1 MSVPWRAFSS
11 LGALSMPHRSFAA
24 PYSEFRFR
32 CSSMAGYQETS
43 TEPFDME
50 PRSEMIKPKR
60 RKMKMEKPN
69 DFVPR
74 KDEQEQ
80 NKKQGEEEEERI
92 SISKLQVPRQKYI
105 PVSKAELLDAI
116 VSMMFES
123 QKDGDDS
130 HEFLLLSSCLDS
142 IVHAEHKIILEE
154 MRTDY
159 FFAHSTGKEET
170 FNEGSDS
177 SDRQSVTNEEEL
189 DNAGDGIN
197 GVGSL
202 EGYENEDIELDT
214 PISFI
219 HGLDLRNLLGSLD
232 KNVKKYSDS
241 GSRFHLFFQPMFMNF
256 WHSQLHRLMITTTM
270 ATAMALA
277 TVHTDA
283 GEEKRKRREWLTPF
297 RKAVAIATRFQR
309 NFMQLLYDAQFEEL
323 SARDLMLTSAL
334 NTDYLL
340 TLPIYVDW
348 KKASESNAI
357 IFRRGYATERQKGL
371 LIVEKLDYIQSK
383 LLRGLFFIISK
394 PLGKLGSWIDE
405 ALKVAIQTQEVQE
418 WTKRMKLW
426 LEELSVFPQLLR
438 YSQNASD
445 DLPGVQQL
453 SDRDLPIWLAAQRAV
468 SRYEGILSP
477 VGPRG
482 RLLRK
487 LLSWIGVIPA
497 TPEVPYE
504 SDSDSNASEPYK
516 RTHTGLFF
524 CQGYHLV
531 ISGDQLKGN
540 TVATISGRCFKLPFL
555 FFSHSQF
562 SSPCSKI
569 VLTNQEPAF
578 QELILLY
585 TKEDS
590 KGDPEI
596 RDEVSSLQLKI
607 YERIPIP
614 DLPVVFP
621 HKKLSFRIIDTVRLD
636 AATVVGLLAFFI
648 NYKFEDVLSSPSAIL
663 LDAVA
668 ISALII
674 YVTRVALG
682 YKQTW
687 DRYQLLVNK
696 TLYEKTL
703 ASGFG
708 SVHFL
713 LDASEQQQYKEAIL
727 AYAILLRAEKGQ
739 VPCCRSI
746 GDKCERFMYDAF
758 KVKVE
763 MPIDEAID
771 TLMRLGLVTETS
783 IDGSNR
789 LQAVPCPKAY
799 EGLKERWNVC
809 FIGEP
814 EVNFSVGIL

>member
-11 LGALSMPHRSFAA
+11 LGALSMAHPLSMAHRSFAA

-43 TEPFDME
+43 T
-50 PRSEMIKPKR
+50 KR
-60 RKMKMEKPN
+60 RKMKMEKPK

-80 NKKQGEEEEERI
+80 NKKQGEEEEEGI

-116 VSMMFES
+116 VSMMFKS

-154 MRTDY
+154 MRSDY
-159 FFAHSTGKEET
+159 FFAHSMGKEET

-177 SDRQSVTNEEEL
+177 SCRQSVTNEEEL
-189 DNAGDGIN
+189 ENVGDGIN

-241 GSRFHLFFQPMFMNF
+241 GSR
-256 WHSQLHRLMITTTM
+256 
-270 ATAMALA
+270 
-277 TVHTDA
+277 
-283 GEEKRKRREWLTPF
+283 
-297 RKAVAIATRFQR
+297 VAIATRFQR
-309 NFMQLLYDAQFEEL
+309 DFMQLLYDAQFEEL

-383 LLRGLFFIISK
+383 LLRGLFFVISK
-394 PLGKLGSWIDE
+394 PLGKLGSWINE
-405 ALKVAIQTQEVQE
+405 ALQVAIQTQEVQE

-426 LEELSVFPQLLR
+426 LEELSVFQQLLR

-504 SDSDSNASEPYK
+504 SDGDSNASEPYK
-516 RTHTGLFF
+516 RPIFLSR
-524 CQGYHLV
+524 
-531 ISGDQLKGN
+531 ISLSDIWRPATRKYCGN
-540 TVATISGRCFKLPFL
+540 DFWKMFQTSISILL
-555 FFSHSQF
+555 SQ
-562 SSPCSKI
+562 S
-569 VLTNQEPAF
+569 VLQEPAF

-614 DLPVVFP
+614 DLPVIFP

-648 NYKFEDVLSSPSAIL
+648 NYKFEDLLSSPSAIF
-663 LDAVA
+663 LDVVA

-687 DRYQLLVNK
+687 DSY
-696 TLYEKTL
+696 
-703 ASGFG
+703 
-708 SVHFL
+708 
-713 LDASEQQQYKEAIL
+713 
-727 AYAILLRAEKGQ
+727 
-739 VPCCRSI
+739 
-746 GDKCERFMYDAF
+746 
-758 KVKVE
+758 
-763 MPIDEAID
+763 
-771 TLMRLGLVTETS
+771 
-783 IDGSNR
+783 
-789 LQAVPCPKAY
+789 
-799 EGLKERWNVC
+799 W
-809 FIGEP
+809 
-814 EVNFSVGIL
+814 